1 MNEQN
6 MRFRI
11 GVFVLSS
18 VILLASLVM
27 LFGHWPTVFK
37 RPDRY
42 TIIFQNAPGVEEGT
56 PVRRSGVRIGQVQSI
71 ELDDV
76 TGRVR
81 AIIDIDR
88 PHPLYETD
96 EAVLVHGILSGDTS
110 IDFAPAR
117 KTAPDA
123 EPARLPAGAELVGGV
138 QADVPTLLNQTSTMV
153 PSAQEALVEI
163 KTTLQRFEKV
173 APLVEEALKQYTELG
188 KTLNAAGPD
197 FRDTLK
203 NVKDAVP
210 EVRALVKTARE
221 LEPELRRTNE
231 EVQVAIR
238 NWGRVGE
245 RVNVLLESN
254 EAKLTDTVDRV
265 NQAATRVVS
274 LLSDENQ
281 KNINETLRNFNAT
294 SKNLDN
300 LSRNFDDFLKE
311 ARQSAKQIDETIKIT
326 EQVMA
331 NLQKATKP
339 IADRSEAV
347 MKNLEELTE
356 GLNKTLYDT
365 RELLKIFSEGDG
377 TLKRLLTD
385 ASLFNNVNDTV
396 LLLNRS
402 LPSIDLILHNIEVFS
417 DKLARHPELI
427 GVGGAVRSSS
437 GLKDSPFAPSRP
449 RFGGGD

>member
-71 ELDDV
+71 ELDDA

-110 IDFAPAR
+110 IDFAPAK

-153 PSAQEALVEI
+153 PTAQEALVEI
-163 KTTLQRFEKV
+163 RTTLRRYEKV
-173 APLVEEALKQYTELG
+173 APMVEDALKQYTELG

-221 LEPELRRTNE
+221 LEPDLRRTNE

-245 RVNVLLESN
+245 RVNVLLETN

-265 NQAATRVVS
+265 NQAAIRVVS

-281 KNINETLRNFNAT
+281 KNFNETLRNFNAT
-294 SKNLDN
+294 SKNLDS

-311 ARQSAKQIDETIKIT
+311 ARQSAKQIDDTIKIT

-377 TLKRLLTD
+377 TFKRLLMD
-385 ASLFNNVNDTV
+385 ASLYNNVNDTV
-396 LLLNRS
+396 MLLNRT

-417 DKLARHPELI
+417 DKLARHPEL
-427 GVGGAVRSSS
+427 
-437 GLKDSPFAPSRP
+437 
-449 RFGGGD
+449 

>member
-18 VILLASLVM
+18 AILLASLVM
-27 LFGHWPTVFK
+27 LFGHWPTLFK
-37 RPDRY
+37 RPDHY
-42 TIIFQNAPGVEEGT
+42 VIIFQNAPGVEEGT
-56 PVRRSGVRIGQVQSI
+56 PVRRSGVRIGQVLAV
-71 ELDDV
+71 ELDDA

-88 PHPLYETD
+88 PHPLYVTD

-117 KTAPDA
+117 KIAPDA
-123 EPARLPAGAELVGGV
+123 EPVRLQPGAELVGGV
-138 QADVPTLLNQTSTMV
+138 QADVPMLLNQTSAMV
-153 PSAQEALVEI
+153 PTAQQALDEI
-163 KTTLQRFEKV
+163 RSTLKRYEKV
-173 APLVEEALKQYTELG
+173 APLVEEALKQYADLG
-188 KTLNAAGPD
+188 KALNASAPD

-210 EVRALVKTARE
+210 EVRAFVKTARE
-221 LEPELRRTNE
+221 LEPELRKTNE

-254 EAKLTDTVDRV
+254 ETKFTETVDRV
-265 NQAATRVVS
+265 NQAAGRALA
-274 LLSDENQ
+274 LLSYENQ

-339 IADRSEAV
+339 IADRSENL
-347 MKNLEELTE
+347 MKSLEDLTD
-356 GLNKTLYDT
+356 GLNKTLADT
-365 RELLKIFSEGDG
+365 RELLRVFSQADG
-377 TLKRLLTD
+377 TLNKLLTD
-385 ASLFNNVNDTV
+385 PSLFNNVNDTV

-402 LPSIDLILHNIEVFS
+402 LPRIDLILEDIQVFS

-427 GVGGAVRSSS
+427 GLGGAIRGSE
-437 GLKDSPFAPSRP
+437 GLKGSPFAPPQP
-449 RFGGGD
+449 RFGGGH

>member
-27 LFGHWPTVFK
+27 LFGHWPTIFK

-71 ELDDV
+71 ELDDA

-88 PHPLYETD
+88 PHPLYVTD

-110 IDFAPAR
+110 IDFAPAK
-117 KTAPDA
+117 KTAPNT

-153 PSAQEALVEI
+153 PSAQEALIEI
-163 KTTLQRFEKV
+163 RTTLKRYEKV
-173 APLVEEALKQYTELG
+173 APMVEDALKQYTELG

-197 FRDTLK
+197 FRDALK

-221 LEPELRRTNE
+221 LEPDLRRTND

-245 RVNVLLESN
+245 RVNVMLETN

-311 ARQSAKQIDETIKIT
+311 ARQSAKQIDDTIKVT

-339 IADRSEAV
+339 IADRSEVV
-347 MKNLEELTE
+347 MKNLEELTD

-365 RELLKIFSEGDG
+365 RELLKVFSEGDG
-377 TLKRLLTD
+377 TFKRLLTD
-385 ASLFNNVNDTV
+385 ASLYNNVNDTV
-396 LLLNRS
+396 LLLNRT

-427 GVGGAVRSSS
+427 GLGGAVHPSS

-449 RFGGGD
+449 RFGGN

>member
-18 VILLASLVM
+18 LILLAALVM
-27 LFGHWPTVFK
+27 LFGRWPTLFK
-37 RPDRY
+37 RPDHY
-42 TIIFQNAPGVEEGT
+42 VIIFQNAPGVEEGT
-56 PVRRSGVRIGQVQSI
+56 PVRRSGVRIGQVLKV
-71 ELDDV
+71 ELDDA

-96 EAVLVHGILSGDTS
+96 QAVLVHGILSGDTS

-117 KTAPDA
+117 MIAPDT
-123 EPARLPAGAELVGGV
+123 EPVRLQPGAELIGGV
-138 QADVPTLLNQTSTMV
+138 QADVPMLLNQTSAMV
-153 PSAQEALVEI
+153 PTAQQALDEI
-163 KTTLQRFEKV
+163 RATLKRYEKV
-173 APLVEEALKQYTELG
+173 APLVEDALKQYTELG
-188 KTLNAAGPD
+188 KALNAAAPD

-210 EVRALVKTARE
+210 EFRALVKTAQG
-221 LEPELRRTNE
+221 LEPDLRKTNE

-254 EAKLTDTVDRV
+254 ETKLTETVDRV
-265 NQAATRVVS
+265 NQAAGRALA

-281 KNINETLRNFNAT
+281 KNINETLRNFSAT
-294 SKNLDN
+294 SKNLDS

-311 ARQSAKQIDETIKIT
+311 ARQSAKQIDETIKLT

-339 IADRSEAV
+339 IADRSENL
-347 MKNLEELTE
+347 MKNLEELTD
-356 GLNKTLYDT
+356 GLNKTLVET
-365 RELLKIFSEGDG
+365 RDLLRIYSQADG
-377 TLKRLLTD
+377 TLNRLLTD
-385 ASLFNNVNDTV
+385 PSLFNNVNDTV
-396 LLLNRS
+396 LLINRS
-402 LPSIDLILHNIEVFS
+402 LPRLDLILEDIQVFS
-417 DKLARHPELI
+417 DKLARHPELL
-427 GVGGAVRSSS
+427 GLGGAVRGSA
-437 GLKDSPFAPSRP
+437 GLKDSPFAPPQP
-449 RFGGGD
+449 RFGGGH